1 MKFTLSWLH
10 EHLDTKE
17 DIKNIEST
25 LTKIGLE
32 VEILI
37 PTAPLPLVF
46 HGMLGLNL
54 TKFGKSR
61 KSTFSFF
68 NLLIIL

>member
-32 VEILI
+32 VESIHDRSDELKDFTVH
-37 PTAPLPLVF
+37 P
-46 HGMLGLNL
+46 
-54 TKFGKSR
+54 
-61 KSTFSFF
+61 
-68 NLLIIL
+68 